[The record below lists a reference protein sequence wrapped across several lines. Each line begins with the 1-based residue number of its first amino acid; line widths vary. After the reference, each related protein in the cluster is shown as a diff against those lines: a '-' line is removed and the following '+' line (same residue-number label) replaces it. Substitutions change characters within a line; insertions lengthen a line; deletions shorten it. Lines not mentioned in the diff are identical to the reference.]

1 MQETNPLTGLRE
13 AVAEAI
19 RVEMARRRLTQRALA
34 DATGLKRSYIGRRMT
49 GEVPFTTDD
58 LVKVSAVL
66 DVPLSTLLQTSER
79 AA

>member
-58 LVKVSAVL
+58 LVKVSAAL
-66 DVPLSTLLQTSER
+66 DVPLATLLQPSAR
-79 AA
+79 VA